1 MLQDAIPFASNKT
14 TLLQSKSLQ
23 AAATVAGFVLASPA
37 LGSFVIDSFAID
49 QGVLVAATGGLD
61 STDSASRAGPIAG
74 TAANERSV
82 FASIDAPIDDSQ
94 VSNASISIGR
104 GALAF
109 TFRSDGAIASDPSAY
124 LQASWRYTAGVDLTA
139 AGNTFEIASTFSGTG
154 IELTLWAVDL
164 AGNMASFAFS
174 PGGTRTIGFAA
185 TGWNVAGAPVN
196 FASIEYLML
205 DWTAD
210 GTLEGSTPAA
220 TSVQSLRVIPAPA
233 SLAVLFLAALCSR
246 RRVGRSRL

>member
-1 MLQDAIPFASNKT
+1 MPQDAMPFASIRT
-14 TLLQSKSLQ
+14 TSLGTKSLQ
-23 AAATVAGFVLASPA
+23 AAATVTGFVLASPA

-49 QGVLVAATGGLD
+49 QGVLVAATDGLD
-61 STDSASRAGPIAG
+61 STDSASRTGPIAG
-74 TAANERSV
+74 TSANERSV
-82 FASIDAPIDDSQ
+82 FASVDAPIDDLQ

-109 TFRSDGAIASDPSAY
+109 TFRSDGAIASDPAAY
-124 LQASWRYTAGVDLTA
+124 LQASWRYTSGVNLA
-139 AGNTFEIASTFSGTG
+139 AVGNAFEIASTFSGTG

-205 DWTAD
+205 DWTSD
-210 GTLEGSTPAA
+210 GTLQGAAPVA
-220 TSVQSLRVIPAPA
+220 TSVQSLRVIPTPA
-233 SLAVLFLAALCSR
+233 SLAVLFLAALGAR
-246 RRVGRSRL
+246 RRARR